1 MRDVAATAAPRER
14 SDHRSAVARPV
25 EREEAEAAVEEE
37 EEFFQEEEEE
47 FFQIPEADNIGQLAP
62 RPCIDQELLSLPLQG
77 MHW

>member
-37 EEFFQEEEEE
+37 EEEFFQEEEEE
-47 FFQIPEADNIGQLAP
+47 FFQIPEADNIGRSHA
-62 RPCIDQELLSLPLQG
+62 LP
-77 MHW
+77 HVV